1 MGAGSY
7 KAAHPPHPPLP
18 PHTPRN
24 DAWEQGAMRR
34 RMLAG
39 LKEVGQAGR
48 AQGNI
53 DLFRMQGA
61 MRRQVLAV
69 LKGGKQCI
77 LIPSPHDG
85 AAVIHKCM
93 VKGDGRG
100 QTVSS
105 RENQVCGAGRAVQ
118 RGEEG
123 RGAGGAGRV
132 GGAGRAGGEGR
143 ARGVGSSGYVS
154 GGTRLWQEGQVER
167 EASGV

>member
-100 QTVSS
+100 QTATARKFSVHPPHPSFHPLASPPSS
-105 RENQVCGAGRAVQ
+105 HPHGTFPKALLTQP
-118 RGEEG
+118 
-123 RGAGGAGRV
+123 
-132 GGAGRAGGEGR
+132 
-143 ARGVGSSGYVS
+143 SSHPF
-154 GGTRLWQEGQVER
+154 
-167 EASGV
+167 